1 MITSCAGVFA
11 MLGVE
16 VAIKTTF
23 QRERFRV
30 LMAFGNVSPVDM

>member
-1 MITSCAGVFA
+1 MVTSCAGVFA

-30 LMAFGNVSPVDM
+30 LMAYGNVDPNNM